1 MRVLMEPAAPP
12 SHLLK
17 NSIDIFPWDD
27 NFKTGLPQIDD
38 QHRVLVSLLNK
49 LASHVAFRSGTLS
62 LEEVFDALTDYTIY
76 HFKSE
81 EAIWADVFADDHSM
95 AEHLAVHEHFIQTLN
110 TLKVARKKAPFDQVA
125 HDALDFLTRWL
136 ASHIL
141 EKDRFMAYTVL
152 AMQGG
157 LPLEEAKARAHHQ
170 MEGVTRNLIDII
182 LSLYSVLSSNTL
194 HLMRKLD
201 EHQKMEEAYREQRRR
216 MEHLARFDALTG
228 LPNRVLL
235 TEKVQEIMD
244 QAEPHFLA
252 IVYLGLD
259 GFKVINDTY
268 GHEMGDH
275 VLITMAERIQGIV
288 RGRDIVSRPG
298 GDEFIVVLRDI
309 HELDACIPWLASL
322 LAASRKTIPI
332 DAGRTLKLSASLGVS
347 FYPQNE
353 GITPD
358 QLFRQADQALYQA
371 KQAGKNCYHV
381 FDMAHDHEVRGRLEN
396 LEHIR
401 RGLERREFVLH
412 YQPKVNLRTGAI
424 LGLEALIRWQH
435 PHRGLLLP
443 NQFLPLIE
451 NHPLALSLGDW
462 VLDTALNQIED
473 WMTQGLPLAVS
484 VNVCGQQLQTPGFT
498 QQLRDTLAQRRKD
511 VARYL
516 ELEVLETS
524 ALEDISQVTK
534 VIHDCIRLGIQFSID
549 DFGTGYSSLSYL
561 KRLPVHTLKIDQS
574 FVRGMLEDPEDLAIL
589 VGVLGLAEAFQRKV
603 IAEGVETLDHGE
615 MLLDLGCEGAQGY
628 AIARPMPVDKIV
640 RWVATWQVPNS
651 WAFRPVRRKG
661 DLSSFMHE
669 ASQRASKKTKSKR

>member
-1 MRVLMEPAAPP
+1 MLTEPASQSLYP
-12 SHLLK
+12 LK

-27 NFKTGLPQIDD
+27 NFETGLIQIDD
-38 QHRVLVSLLNK
+38 QHRVLVSLLNT
-49 LASHVAFRSGTLS
+49 LASHVAFRSEIIS
-62 LEEVFDALTDYTIY
+62 LEEVFDALTEYTIY

-81 EAIWADVFADDHSM
+81 EAIWAKFFAEDHSM
-95 AEHLAVHEHFIQTLN
+95 AEHLAVHEHFIQTL
-110 TLKVARKKAPFDQVA
+110 TALKEARKNASSDQVA
-125 HDALDFLTRWL
+125 HDALEFLTRWL

-141 EKDRFMAYTVL
+141 EKDRCMAYTVL
-152 AMQGG
+152 AMQEGFA
-157 LPLEEAKARAHHQ
+157 LEEAQAQAHRQ
-170 MEGVTRNLIDII
+170 MKGVTRTLIDII
-182 LSLYSVLSSNTL
+182 LSLYSALSSNTL
-194 HLMRKLD
+194 NLMRKLD

-235 TEKVQEIMD
+235 TEKVQEIINLS
-244 QAEPHFLA
+244 ECSRNFLA
-252 IVYLGLD
+252 IIYLDLD

-268 GHEMGDH
+268 GHEVGDR
-275 VLITMAERIQGIV
+275 VLIIMAERIQRIV
-288 RGRDIVSRPG
+288 RGQDIVSRLG
-298 GDEFIVVLRDI
+298 GDEFIVVIRDI
-309 HELDACIPWLASL
+309 PDFDTCIPWLASFL
-322 LAASRKTIPI
+322 TAAGEVIPL
-332 DAGRTLKLSASLGVS
+332 DKGRTLTLSASLGVTL
-347 FYPQNE
+347 YPQNE
-353 GITPD
+353 EITPD

-381 FDMAHDHEVRGRLEN
+381 FDMVHDHEVRDHLEN

-401 RGLERREFVLH
+401 LGLERREFVLY

-424 LGLEALIRWQH
+424 LGFEALIRWQH

-443 NQFLPLIE
+443 AQFLPMVE
-451 NHPLALSLGDW
+451 NHPLALSLGNW

-473 WMTQGLPLAVS
+473 WMTQGSPFIVS
-484 VNVCGQQLQTPGFT
+484 VNVCGQQLQARGFT
-498 QQLRDTLAQRRKD
+498 QQLRDTLARRQKG

-524 ALEDISQVTK
+524 ALEDISLVSK
-534 VIHDCIRLGIQFSID
+534 VIHDCISLGVQFSID

-603 IAEGVETLDHGE
+603 IAEGVETLAHGE

-640 RWVATWQVPNS
+640 HWAASWQVPLS
-651 WAFRPVRRKG
+651 WRFRPVLSKD
-661 DLSSFMHE
+661 DLSSFIRC
-669 ASQRASKKTKSKR
+669 ASQQATKEAKPKR